1 MHGRHAFA
9 SPKSSYDIKRST
21 ETQEAIRSSLDQNRW
36 CHVRGDLGGIRSV
49 HQWCIY
55 IILHQYDIA
64 DLSIPAIPSIPYF
77 TILLSSGSFCAI
89 GPPHSNKRNNSP
101 ESDDRHDI
109 MGRVSSLWYVAFETK
124 EYSRYGS
131 DAQAEI
137 KGITLPFSYGLMLR
151 RQGRRRA
158 AHRQHSRNK
167 LLDWGVAQVC
177 LYYQLAI
184 FVNLLDLHSYSTSMG
199 LYSSRSFQH
208 VYC

>member
-1 MHGRHAFA
+1 
-9 SPKSSYDIKRST
+9 
-21 ETQEAIRSSLDQNRW
+21 
-36 CHVRGDLGGIRSV
+36 
-49 HQWCIY
+49 
-55 IILHQYDIA
+55 
-64 DLSIPAIPSIPYF
+64 
-77 TILLSSGSFCAI
+77 
-89 GPPHSNKRNNSP
+89 
-101 ESDDRHDI
+101 
-109 MGRVSSLWYVAFETK
+109 VAFERK

-184 FVNLLDLHSYSTSMG
+184 FVNLLDLHTVHPCDYILFNMYIADDTYLVG
-199 LYSSRSFQH
+199 Q
-208 VYC
+208 V